1 MIGQWS
7 GSNGNRCFS
16 LSPFFPPQHW
26 SLFRRPIESGGCN
39 RPKWRRDSRR
49 RCLSLSF
56 CPYKQHVLDTLCSR
70 ERGARQVEACN
81 SFLPF
86 RPSLAG
92 RRERN
97 YRTYFTVGIF
107 QTSGNWRRSRSKGGK
122 TPEDVADIAQG
133 MCTVCSVYTHRRRN
147 LNNEREEEE

>member
-1 MIGQWS
+1 MATDV
-7 GSNGNRCFS
+7 S
-16 LSPFFPPQHW
+16 LSPLFFLLNTGLFFVARLKVEGVIGRNEEETVGAVVSL
-26 SLFRRPIESGGCN
+26 SLFARTN
-39 RPKWRRDSRR
+39 NM
-49 RCLSLSF
+49 
-56 CPYKQHVLDTLCSR
+56 CSTRSAAER

-107 QTSGNWRRSRSKGGK
+107 QTSGNWRRSRSKEGK

-147 LNNEREEEE
+147 LNNEREEE

>member
-1 MIGQWS
+1 MKWIEWQQM
-7 GSNGNRCFS
+7 FLS
-16 LSPFFPPQHW
+16 LPFFFS
-26 SLFRRPIESGGCN
+26 SLLNTGLFFVARLKVEGVIGRNEEETVGAVV
-39 RPKWRRDSRR
+39 
-49 RCLSLSF
+49 SLSF

-122 TPEDVADIAQG
+122 NP
-133 MCTVCSVYTHRRRN
+133 RRCCRYRTRN
-147 LNNEREEEE
+147 VHCLLCVHTQKTKLE